1 LRPKGRWINVQ
12 LSKRDEGTDKQGT
25 RERIKEYR
33 YNRESERYMTE
44 KYLGR
49 ESTRER
55 TMMARCRCGNEERE
69 TRYWM
74 EDEERRWRMCN
85 EERETIEH
93 MWNGCSEIRLREG
106 KERGEIQ
113 NEDGRAIR

>member
-1 LRPKGRWINVQ
+1 LRAKGRWRNVQ
-12 LSKRDEGTDKQGT
+12 LSERDKFTDKQET
-25 RERIKEYR
+25 RERIKESR

-55 TMMARCRCGNEERE
+55 KMMARFRCGNERK

-74 EDEERRWRMCN
+74 KD

-93 MWNGCSEIRLREG
+93 NVEWMKC
-106 KERGEIQ
+106 
-113 NEDGRAIR
+113 D